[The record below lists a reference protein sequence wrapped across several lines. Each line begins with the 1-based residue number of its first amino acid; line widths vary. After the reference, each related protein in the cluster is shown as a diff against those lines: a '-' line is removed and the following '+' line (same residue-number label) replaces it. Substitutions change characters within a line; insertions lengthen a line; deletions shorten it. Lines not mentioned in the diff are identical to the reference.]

1 LIKIFNPED
10 LWKIL
15 GRCDSYLIA
24 EQTRIERMTTQATT
38 TSLFDGVDFTQFID
52 TIKANPA
59 LARVTIRA
67 EVEWSNGA
75 EVRTKI
81 HRSDGNDVQA
91 IHRTQS
97 ISFENGERSEQLD
110 DKIAVNAMEIVL
122 AGLGSCLIMS
132 FVYHATQQG
141 FHVDE
146 LGLRLEAEIDL
157 RGFFGLSPQVRPGY
171 QIVRLAA
178 QVKCDA
184 PKQALEKLW
193 EHVQKI
199 SPVLDII
206 RNPVPVTIELQDE
219 INS

>member
-1 LIKIFNPED
+1 
-10 LWKIL
+10 
-15 GRCDSYLIA
+15 
-24 EQTRIERMTTQATT
+24 MTTQATT
-38 TSLFDGVDFTQFID
+38 TSLFDGVNFAQFID
-52 TIKANPA
+52 TIDAIKANPA
-59 LARVTIRA
+59 LARVTLRA

-75 EVRTKI
+75 QVRTKI
-81 HRSDGNDVQA
+81 PRSDGNDAQA
-91 IHRTQS
+91 IHRTQL
-97 ISFENGERSEQLD
+97 ISFENGERSAQLD
-110 DKIAVNAMEIVL
+110 DRTAVNAMEIIL
-122 AGLGSCLIMS
+122 AGLGSCLVMS

-157 RGFFGLSPQVRPGY
+157 RGFLGLSPQVRPGY

-184 PKQALEKLW
+184 PNQALEKLW

-219 INS
+219 TNF

>member
-1 LIKIFNPED
+1 MI
-10 LWKIL
+10 
-15 GRCDSYLIA
+15 
-24 EQTRIERMTTQATT
+24 TQAATI
-38 TSLFDGVDFTQFID
+38 SVFNGVNFAQFVDMID
-52 TIKANPA
+52 AVKANPA

-75 EVRTKI
+75 QVRTKI
-81 HRSDGNDVQA
+81 HRSYGNDAQA
-91 IHRTQS
+91 IHRAQL
-97 ISFENGERSEQLD
+97 ISFENDERSAQVD
-110 DKIAVNAMEIVL
+110 DETAANAMEIIL

-132 FVYHATQQG
+132 FVYHATQRG

-157 RGFFGLSPQVRPGY
+157 RGFLGLSPQVRPGY

-184 PKQALEKLW
+184 PNQALEKLW

-206 RNPVPVTIELQDE
+206 RNPVPVTIELE
-219 INS
+219 ETI